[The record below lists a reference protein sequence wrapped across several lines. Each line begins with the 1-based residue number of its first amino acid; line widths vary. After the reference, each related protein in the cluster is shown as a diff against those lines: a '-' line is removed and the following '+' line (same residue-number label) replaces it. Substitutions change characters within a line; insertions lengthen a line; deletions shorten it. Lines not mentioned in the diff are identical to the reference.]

1 MDKYLE
7 ALQQARH
14 GPCISAASPSEPD
27 RDPASENATMQ
38 QTQTSPDLAFK
49 ERLRQRDPV
58 ALAEFFDTWFSQIHA
73 FVRRQVHDEHTAE
86 DLTQDI
92 FFNIHR
98 AIDSYDPE
106 RRLEPWIFRI
116 ASNKIRDHW
125 RGSHRRHFNPVDE
138 ENVSLTETLALSE
151 QLPEQEM
158 QDAESSSALMDA
170 IERLPESLR
179 KTVQMRAFE
188 GASFDAIGEAL
199 GRNSTAVRK
208 RYSRALHAL
217 RELID
222 PAQFNLAELS

>member
-1 MDKYLE
+1 MQSNQPTLTESLE
-7 ALQQARH
+7 QRLQR
-14 GPCISAASPSEPD
+14 
-27 RDPASENATMQ
+27 RDPA
-38 QTQTSPDLAFK
+38 
-49 ERLRQRDPV
+49 
-58 ALAEFFDTWFSQIHA
+58 ALEEFFDAWFPQIHS

-125 RGSHRRHFNPVDE
+125 RASHRRHFNPVDE
-138 ENVSLTETLALSE
+138 ENISLTETLAMSQETPDESMQVNEASGVLMAAIE
-151 QLPEQEM
+151 KLPEN
-158 QDAESSSALMDA
+158 
-170 IERLPESLR
+170 LR
-179 KTVQMRAFE
+179 KTVLMRVFD
-188 GASFDAIGEAL
+188 GASFESIGVAL

-217 RELID
+217 RDLID
-222 PAQFNLAELS
+222 PSQFDLGELA

>member
-1 MDKYLE
+1 MQTTSTCPDRE
-7 ALQQARH
+7 FQQRLQ
-14 GPCISAASPSEPD
+14 E
-27 RDPASENATMQ
+27 RDPA
-38 QTQTSPDLAFK
+38 
-49 ERLRQRDPV
+49 
-58 ALAEFFDTWFSQIHA
+58 ALAKFFDTWFPQIHS

-106 RRLEPWIFRI
+106 RKLEPWIFRI

-125 RGSHRRHFNPVDE
+125 RASHRRHFNPVDE

-151 QLPEQEM
+151 QLPDQPLQETE
-158 QDAESSSALMDA
+158 ASTALRSAIDK
-170 IERLPESLR
+170 LPKNLR
-179 KTVQMRAFE
+179 ETVIMRAYE
-188 GASFDAIGEAL
+188 GASFEAIGEAL

-217 RELID
+217 RELVD
-222 PAQFNLAELS
+222 PSQFNLGELV